1 MQVII
6 FSPLNLR
13 RNSPTQ
19 FPFFYLAK
27 PGKHRENWRKGWFSE
42 PFLPSGDQDRKGG
55 FATLPEQPPT
65 AGRFTHEI
73 PAEIKSFL
81 GCFGRKT
88 GCEPGNSEELGTR
101 LDPAK
106 SPVLERHPFIGLCPI
121 QSVKRGPA

>member
-73 PAEIKSFL
+73 PVEIRSSL
-81 GCFGRKT
+81 GCFGHKT
-88 GCEPGNSEELGTR
+88 GRQLGNFQELGTWPDKTKQAI
-101 LDPAK
+101 LAYPKTAEK
-106 SPVLERHPFIGLCPI
+106 MSTW
-121 QSVKRGPA
+121 